1 MIIPIIL
8 SIITILLISR
18 NSIYI
23 GNKLGLIDIPTKNKI
38 HKNKV
43 SLLGGPIIFLVL
55 IIFLL
60 ISYKNNNLYYFQIF
74 YIFSF
79 FVLGLVDDRIN
90 LNSYYKI
97 LLVIFISLILIFLDE
112 SFLLHKIYFEI
123 SNSEYYFGKLKIPV
137 TIFCILL
144 MYIAM
149 NMSDGINCLLI
160 SFSLFSLFLINFLI
174 FNGTLSIIDFGILL
188 SLIFLSYFNYK
199 NQIFLGNSGASLLA
213 AYFIYKLISF
223 NYFNQI
229 DVFEVI
235 SIFLIMGIDMV
246 RLVIIR
252 LIRKK
257 NPFERD
263 LNHFHHL
270 LLKKNNLILTILIYF
285 ILSFGP
291 IIFSQIA
298 NIPTLF
304 IIPISVILYF
314 YIVNKLSKIND

>member
-1 MIIPIIL
+1 MIITIIL
-8 SIITILLISR
+8 SIISILLISL
-18 NSIYI
+18 NSLYL
-23 GNKLGLIDIPTKNKI
+23 GNKLGLIDKPNKNKI
-38 HKNKV
+38 HTNQV

-60 ISYKNNNLYYFQIF
+60 TSYTNIDLYYFQIF

-79 FVLGLVDDRIN
+79 FALGFVDDRIN

-97 LLVIFISLILIFLDE
+97 LLVILISLILIFLDE
-112 SFLLHKIYFEI
+112 SFLIHKIHFEI
-123 SNSEYYFGKLKIPV
+123 SNNEYYFGKLKIPV

-144 MYIAM
+144 MYIAI

-160 SFSLFSLFLINFLI
+160 SFSLFSLIFINFLI
-174 FNGTLSIIDFGILL
+174 FKNTLNIIDFGILL
-188 SLIFLSYFNYK
+188 SLTFLSYFNYK
-199 NQIFLGNSGASLLA
+199 NLIFLGNSGASLIA
-213 AYFIYKLISF
+213 SYFIYKLINI

-257 NPFERD
+257 NPFDRD

-270 LLKKNNLILTILIYF
+270 LLKKMNLFFTIFIYL
-285 ILSFGP
+285 ILSFSP
-291 IIFSQIA
+291 LIFSQITS
-298 NIPTLF
+298 IPTLF
-304 IIPISVILYF
+304 IIPVSVAIYF
-314 YIVNKLSKIND
+314 YMVNRLSKINE

>member
-1 MIIPIIL
+1 MIL
-8 SIITILLISR
+8 SIILSLIITVFIIR
-18 NSIYI
+18 NRIF
-23 GNKLGLIDIPTKNKI
+23 LGEKSSLIDVPNKNKI
-38 HKNKV
+38 HETPV
-43 SLLGGPIIFLVL
+43 YLFGGPIIFLIL
-55 IIFLL
+55 LIFL
-60 ISYKNNNLYYFQIF
+60 IKQFDITIF
-74 YIFSF
+74 YSYQFLYIISF
-79 FVLGLVDDRIN
+79 FILGLIDDKVN
-90 LNSYYKI
+90 LNSGYKI
-97 LLVIFISLILIFLDE
+97 LFVILFSSTLMFFDE
-112 SFLLHKIYFEI
+112 SFLIHKIFLDI
-123 SNSEYYFGKLKIPV
+123 SNNEFYFGKLKIPV
-137 TIFCILL
+137 TLFCILL
-144 MYIAM
+144 LYIAM

-160 SFSLFSLFLINFLI
+160 SFSILAIFILNLVIFNSTISSFDIAILFSLIII
-174 FNGTLSIIDFGILL
+174 FYL
-188 SLIFLSYFNYK
+188 NYK
-199 NQIFLGNSGASLLA
+199 NIIFLGNSGASLLA
-213 AYFIYKLISF
+213 AYFIYKLISV

-285 ILSFGP
+285 LLSFGP

-314 YIVNKLSKIND
+314 YMINRLSKINE